1 MGGDAVDAVDAVLAA
16 VVAEVQADPDSVG
29 LLLHG
34 SRAAGTARPDSD
46 YDLIRVVSDAEREAR
61 SRAGTLLERRSE
73 TGVDLLYQSPGR
85 LDWLA
90 DHPDWYTATYFGA
103 RVLVDKTGEVA
114 AGLHRIR
121 AAADAH
127 AVESADDH
135 YDRYL
140 LAFVRSLKCWRR
152 AELLGAQL
160 NAAES
165 ARHLVRTLFALAGR
179 WAPYPD
185 GLAAEL
191 PAVAAALAW
200 TGNPLPAV
208 LDRLLRDPQ
217 PAYQQEVERQVAA
230 VADRCGH
237 HHEQQDDVAPA
248 RGWRFEPDPAG
259 YSTMATGDGP
269 NT

>member
-1 MGGDAVDAVDAVLAA
+1 MAAAQPDPVLAA
-16 VVAEVQADPDSVG
+16 VVAEVQADPASIG

-61 SRAGTLLERRSE
+61 ANAGTLLERRPE

-85 LDWLA
+85 LAWLA
-90 DHPDWYTATYFGA
+90 DHPDWYTATYCGA
-103 RVLVDKTGEVA
+103 RVLVDKTGAVA
-114 AGLHRIR
+114 AGVHRIR
-121 AAADAH
+121 AVADKHAAAG
-127 AVESADDH
+127 ADDY

-140 LAFVRSLKCWRR
+140 IAFVRSLKCWRR
-152 AELLGAQL
+152 PAPLGARL

-165 ARHLVRTLFALAGR
+165 AHRLVRTLFAFAGR

-185 GLAAEL
+185 AVAAEL
-191 PAVAAALAW
+191 PGLAGALAW
-200 TGNPLPAV
+200 PGDPLATV
-208 LDRLLRDPQ
+208 LDRLVRDPH
-217 PAYQQEVERQVAA
+217 PAYQQQVERWVAE

-237 HHEQQDDVAPA
+237 HYPHQDDVRPA
-248 RGWRFEPDPAG
+248 RGWRFEPG
-259 YSTMATGDGP
+259 YSTMSVGDGP